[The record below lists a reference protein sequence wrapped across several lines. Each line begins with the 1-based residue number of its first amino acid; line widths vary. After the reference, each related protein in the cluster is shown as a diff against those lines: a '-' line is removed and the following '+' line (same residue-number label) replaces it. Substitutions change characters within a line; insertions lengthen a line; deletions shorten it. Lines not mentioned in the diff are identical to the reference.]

1 MASTTVFPQHYGIV
15 VCLSQ
20 LQCKGVCT
28 ALLLRPWRVAA
39 IASFMPYVSI
49 QCRVITYLI
58 SPCSDLLMV
67 ETIEYDML
75 ICGSGLAGLR
85 AAIAAAKTAPSLKI
99 AIVSKLQ
106 VMRSHSVSAEGG
118 TAAVIFEDEGDTI
131 ESHVYDT
138 VKGSDFLADQ
148 DVAERLCVEM
158 PREIHQ
164 LDHWGM
170 PWSRR
175 KDGRIDQ
182 RNFGGYSF
190 PRATF
195 ASDKVGFFEM
205 QTLYDTC
212 QKFDNISYLNEWFA
226 TSIVHDGKKF
236 VGITAIEIGS
246 GTFYS
251 IKAKS
256 LVIATGGAGRM
267 YSFSTYALSSTPDG
281 LDMGLR
287 AGMALKDMEFVQF
300 HPTGILPS
308 GILITE
314 GARGEGG
321 YLLNN
326 RGERFMKR
334 YAASKMELAPRD
346 IVSRSVMTEIKE
358 GRGFK
363 HETGVEC
370 MKLDLRHIGDERI
383 KEKLGGIREISIK
396 FSGVDPAADLLDI
409 RPVCH
414 YMMGGLHT
422 NIDGATEI
430 QGVWAA
436 GEAACNSVHGSNRL
450 GANSTSECI
459 VWGRITGEQAA
470 RYALEQSSASRPP
483 WPHHLVAAEEKRI
496 YDEIFRGGGHV
507 NPYEIRQKLTDTLNE
522 KAYVYRSGQSLVE
535 GLRIIRDLRKQAWK
549 HVDDKASEY
558 NTNFVNVMEI
568 DSMFRVAEIVLVG
581 AINRKESR
589 GAHAR
594 IDYPKRDDE
603 NFLHHTLAYY
613 DLEGPI
619 MKTHPVTITKYKPVE
634 RKY

>member
-1 MASTTVFPQHYGIV
+1 MTDV
-15 VCLSQ
+15 
-20 LQCKGVCT
+20 
-28 ALLLRPWRVAA
+28 
-39 IASFMPYVSI
+39 
-49 QCRVITYLI
+49 
-58 SPCSDLLMV
+58 
-67 ETIEYDML
+67 IEYDVL
-75 ICGSGLAGLR
+75 VCGSGLAGLR
-85 AAIAAAKTAPSLKI
+85 AAISASKTGPNLKI
-99 AIVSKLQ
+99 AILSKLQ

-118 TAAVIFEDEGDTI
+118 TAAVLFEDEGDTI

-148 DVAERLCVEM
+148 DVAERLCIEM
-158 PREIHQ
+158 PREVRQ

-190 PRATF
+190 PRATY

-212 QKFDNISYLNEWFA
+212 QKFDNIEYLNEWFA
-226 TSIVHDGKKF
+226 TSIIHDGKKF
-236 VGITAIEIGS
+236 MGVTAIEL
-246 GTFYS
+246 GTGAFY
-251 IKAKS
+251 IVKARS
-256 LVIATGGAGRM
+256 LVIATGGAGRL

-300 HPTGILPS
+300 HPTGIMPS

-326 RGERFMKR
+326 KGERFMKR

-346 IVSRSVMTEIKE
+346 IVSRSIMTEINE

-363 HETGVEC
+363 HETGVDC

-396 FSGVDPAADLLDI
+396 FSGIDPAKSLLDV

-422 NIDGATEI
+422 DIDGATEI

-459 VWGRITGEQAA
+459 VWGRITGEAA
-470 RYALEQSSASRPP
+470 ATYAREQSGAQSSP
-483 WPHHLVAAEEKRI
+483 WPHHLVVAEEKRI
-496 YDEIFRGGGHV
+496 YDGIFRGSGKA
-507 NPYEIRQKLTDTLNE
+507 NPYEVRQQLTDILNE
-522 KAYVYRSGQSLVE
+522 KAYVYRTGQGLAE
-535 GLRIIRDLRKQAWK
+535 GLQLVRRLRDEAWR
-549 HVDDKASEY
+549 HVDDKAAEY
-558 NTNFVNVMEI
+558 NTNFTNVMEL

-581 AINRKESR
+581 ALNRKESR

-594 IDYPKRDDE
+594 TDFPKRDDQ

-613 DLEGPI
+613 DPKEPI

-634 RKY
+634 RIY

>member
-1 MASTTVFPQHYGIV
+1 MVD
-15 VCLSQ
+15 
-20 LQCKGVCT
+20 
-28 ALLLRPWRVAA
+28 
-39 IASFMPYVSI
+39 SI
-49 QCRVITYLI
+49 EFDLI
-58 SPCSDLLMV
+58 
-67 ETIEYDML
+67 

-85 AAIAAAKTAPSLKI
+85 AAIAAAKKGPNLKI
-99 AIVSKLQ
+99 GIVSKLQ

-118 TAAVIFEDEGDTI
+118 TAAVLFEEEGDTI

-158 PREIHQ
+158 PKEVHQ
-164 LDHWGM
+164 LEHWGM

-190 PRATF
+190 PRATY

-212 QKFDNISYLNEWFA
+212 QKFENIEYLNEWFA
-226 TSIVHDGKKF
+226 TSIIHDGNKF
-236 VGITAIEIGS
+236 MGLTAIELGS
-246 GTFYS
+246 GTFYT
-251 IKAKS
+251 IKGKA
-256 LVIATGGAGRM
+256 LIIATGGAGRL

-321 YLLNN
+321 YLLNSN
-326 RGERFMKR
+326 GERFMKK

-346 IVSRSVMTEIKE
+346 IVSRSIMTEIQE

-363 HETGVEC
+363 HETGVDC
-370 MKLDLRHIGDERI
+370 MKLDLRHIGDEKI

-396 FSGVDPAADLLDI
+396 FSGIDPAQELLDI

-422 NIDGATEI
+422 DIDGATEI

-459 VWGRITGEQAA
+459 VWGKVTGELAVE
-470 RYALEQSSASRPP
+470 YINKNNSSNP

-496 YDEIFRGGGHV
+496 YDGIFRGNGDA
-507 NPYEIRQKLTDTLNE
+507 NPYEIRQQLTDTMNE
-522 KAYVYRSGQSLVE
+522 KAYVYRNETDLVA
-535 GLRIIRDLRKQAWK
+535 GLKKIRELKTQTWK
-549 HVDDKASEY
+549 HVDDKAKEY
-558 NTNFVNVMEI
+558 NTNFSNVMEL
-568 DSMFRVAEIVLVG
+568 DSMFRVAEIVLLG

-594 IDYPKRDDE
+594 TDYTKRDDA

-613 DLEGPI
+613 DPNEPI
-619 MKTHPVTITKYKPVE
+619 MKTHPVTITKYQPVE

>member
-1 MASTTVFPQHYGIV
+1 MVDSLEFD
-15 VCLSQ
+15 
-20 LQCKGVCT
+20 
-28 ALLLRPWRVAA
+28 
-39 IASFMPYVSI
+39 
-49 QCRVITYLI
+49 LI
-58 SPCSDLLMV
+58 
-67 ETIEYDML
+67 

-85 AAIAAAKTAPSLKI
+85 AAIAAAKKGPHLKI
-99 AIVSKLQ
+99 GVVSKVQ

-118 TAAVIFEDEGDTI
+118 TAAVLFEDEGDTI
-131 ESHVYDT
+131 ESHIYDT

-158 PREIHQ
+158 PKEIHQ

-175 KDGRIDQ
+175 PDGKIDQ

-190 PRATF
+190 PRATY

-212 QKFDNISYLNEWFA
+212 QKFENIEYLNEWFA
-226 TSIVHDGKKF
+226 TSIIHDGKRF
-236 VGITAIEIGS
+236 MGLTAIELSS
-246 GTFYS
+246 GTFYT
-251 IKAKS
+251 IKGKA
-256 LVIATGGAGRM
+256 LIIATGGAGRL

-326 RGERFMKR
+326 KGERFMKT
-334 YAASKMELAPRD
+334 YAESTMELAPRD
-346 IVSRSVMTEIKE
+346 IVSRSIMTEIEE

-363 HETGVEC
+363 HETGVDC
-370 MKLDLRHIGDERI
+370 MKLDLRHIGDEKI

-396 FSGVDPAADLLDI
+396 FSGIDPAKDLLDI

-422 NIDGATEI
+422 DIDGATEI

-459 VWGRITGEQAA
+459 VWGKITGEQAVD
-470 RYALEQSSASRPP
+470 YIQKNTQFNE
-483 WPHHLVAAEEKRI
+483 WPNDLVVAEEKRI
-496 YDEIFRGGGHV
+496 YDGIFRGNGDV
-507 NPYEIRQKLTDTLNE
+507 NPYEIRQELTDTMNE
-522 KAYVYRSGQSLVE
+522 KAYVYKNETDLVA
-535 GLRIIRDLRKQAWK
+535 GLKKIRELKTKTWK
-549 HVDDKASEY
+549 HVDDKAKEY
-558 NTNFVNVMEI
+558 NTNFSNVMEL
-568 DSMFRVAEIVLVG
+568 DSMFRVAEIVLLG

-594 IDYPKRDDE
+594 TDYPKRDDV

-613 DLEGPI
+613 DPNEPI

>member
-1 MASTTVFPQHYGIV
+1 MVDSLEFD
-15 VCLSQ
+15 
-20 LQCKGVCT
+20 
-28 ALLLRPWRVAA
+28 
-39 IASFMPYVSI
+39 
-49 QCRVITYLI
+49 LI
-58 SPCSDLLMV
+58 
-67 ETIEYDML
+67 

-85 AAIAAAKTAPSLKI
+85 AAIAAAKKGPHLKI
-99 AIVSKLQ
+99 GVVSKVQ

-118 TAAVIFEDEGDTI
+118 TAAVLFEDEGDTI
-131 ESHVYDT
+131 ESHIYDT

-158 PREIHQ
+158 PKQIHQ

-175 KDGRIDQ
+175 DDGRIDQ

-190 PRATF
+190 PRATY

-212 QKFDNISYLNEWFA
+212 QKFDNIEYLNEWFV
-226 TSIVHDGKKF
+226 TSIIHDGKTF
-236 VGITAIEIGS
+236 MGVTAIELSS
-246 GTFYS
+246 GTFYT
-251 IKAKS
+251 IKGKA
-256 LVIATGGAGRM
+256 LIIATGGAGRL

-326 RGERFMKR
+326 KGERFMKT
-334 YAASKMELAPRD
+334 YAESTMELAPRD
-346 IVSRSVMTEIKE
+346 IVSRSIMTEIEE

-363 HETGVEC
+363 HETGVDC
-370 MKLDLRHIGDERI
+370 MKLDLRHIGDEKI

-396 FSGVDPAADLLDI
+396 FSGIDPAKDLLDI

-422 NIDGATEI
+422 DIDGATEI

-459 VWGRITGEQAA
+459 VWGKITGEQAVD
-470 RYALEQSSASRPP
+470 YIQKNTQFNE
-483 WPHHLVAAEEKRI
+483 WPNDLVVAEEKRI
-496 YDEIFRGGGHV
+496 YDGIFRGNGDV
-507 NPYEIRQKLTDTLNE
+507 NPYEIRQELTDTMNE
-522 KAYVYRSGQSLVE
+522 KAYVYKNETDLVA
-535 GLRIIRDLRKQAWK
+535 GLKKIRELKTKTWK
-549 HVDDKASEY
+549 HVDDKAKEY
-558 NTNFVNVMEI
+558 NTNFSNVMEL
-568 DSMFRVAEIVLVG
+568 DSMFRVSEIVLLG

-594 IDYPKRDDE
+594 TDYPKRDDV

-613 DLEGPI
+613 DPNEPI
-619 MKTHPVTITKYKPVE
+619 MKTHPVTITKYRPVE

>member
-1 MASTTVFPQHYGIV
+1 MVD
-15 VCLSQ
+15 
-20 LQCKGVCT
+20 
-28 ALLLRPWRVAA
+28 
-39 IASFMPYVSI
+39 SI
-49 QCRVITYLI
+49 EFDLI
-58 SPCSDLLMV
+58 
-67 ETIEYDML
+67 

-85 AAIAAAKTAPSLKI
+85 AAIAAAKKGPNLKI
-99 AIVSKLQ
+99 GIVSKLQ

-118 TAAVIFEDEGDTI
+118 TAAVLFEDEGDTI

-158 PREIHQ
+158 PKEVHQ
-164 LDHWGM
+164 LEHWGM

-175 KDGRIDQ
+175 EDKRIDQ

-190 PRATF
+190 PRATY

-212 QKFDNISYLNEWFA
+212 QKFENIEYLNEWFA
-226 TSIVHDGKKF
+226 TSIIHDNKKF
-236 VGITAIEIGS
+236 MGLTAIELSS
-246 GTFYS
+246 GTFYT
-251 IKAKS
+251 IKGKA
-256 LVIATGGAGRM
+256 LIIATGGAGRL

-321 YLLNN
+321 YLLNSK
-326 RGERFMKR
+326 GERFMKK

-346 IVSRSVMTEIKE
+346 IVSRSIMTEILE

-363 HETGVEC
+363 HETGVDC
-370 MKLDLRHIGDERI
+370 MKLDLRHIGDEKI

-396 FSGVDPAADLLDI
+396 FSGIDPAQELLDI

-422 NIDGATEI
+422 DIDGATEI

-459 VWGRITGEQAA
+459 VWGKVTGELAVE
-470 RYALEQSSASRPP
+470 YINKNSSSNP

-496 YDEIFRGGGHV
+496 YDGIFRGNGDA
-507 NPYEIRQKLTDTLNE
+507 NPYEIRQELTDTMNE
-522 KAYVYRSGQSLVE
+522 KAYVYRNETDLVE
-535 GLRIIRDLRKQAWK
+535 GLKKIRDLKKQTWK
-549 HVDDKASEY
+549 HVDDKAKEY
-558 NTNFVNVMEI
+558 NTNFSNVMEL
-568 DSMFRVAEIVLVG
+568 DSMFRVAEIVLLG

-594 IDYPKRDDE
+594 TDYTKRDDA

-613 DLEGPI
+613 DPNEPI
-619 MKTHPVTITKYKPVE
+619 MKKHPVTITKYQPVE

>member
-1 MASTTVFPQHYGIV
+1 MVD
-15 VCLSQ
+15 
-20 LQCKGVCT
+20 
-28 ALLLRPWRVAA
+28 
-39 IASFMPYVSI
+39 SI
-49 QCRVITYLI
+49 EFDLI
-58 SPCSDLLMV
+58 
-67 ETIEYDML
+67 

-85 AAIAAAKTAPSLKI
+85 AAIAAAKKGPNLKI
-99 AIVSKLQ
+99 GIVSKLQ

-118 TAAVIFEDEGDTI
+118 TAAVIQEDKGDTI
-131 ESHVYDT
+131 ESHIYDT

-148 DVAERLCVEM
+148 DVAEKLCVEM
-158 PREIHQ
+158 PKEIHQ
-164 LDHWGM
+164 LEHWGM
-170 PWSRR
+170 PWSRQE
-175 KDGRIDQ
+175 DGSIDQ

-190 PRATF
+190 PRATY

-212 QKFDNISYLNEWFA
+212 QKFENIEYLNEWFA
-226 TSIVHDGKKF
+226 TSIIHDGKKF
-236 VGITAIEIGS
+236 MGITAIELAS
-246 GTFYS
+246 GTFYT
-251 IKAKS
+251 IKGKA
-256 LVIATGGAGRM
+256 LIIATGGAGRL

-326 RGERFMKR
+326 KGERFMKN
-334 YAASKMELAPRD
+334 YAAGKMELAPRD
-346 IVSRSVMTEIKE
+346 IVSRSIMTEIKE
-358 GRGFK
+358 GRGFQ
-363 HETGVEC
+363 HETGVDC
-370 MKLDLRHIGDERI
+370 MKLDLRHIGDEKI

-396 FSGVDPAADLLDI
+396 FSGIDPAKELLDI

-422 NIDGATEI
+422 DIEGATEI

-459 VWGRITGEQAA
+459 VWGKITGELAVEYIQKN
-470 RYALEQSSASRPP
+470 QSTSP
-483 WPHHLVAAEEKRI
+483 WPHHLVDAEEKRI
-496 YDEIFRGGGHV
+496 YDGIFRGNGDA
-507 NPYEIRQKLTDTLNE
+507 NPYEIRQQLTDTMNE
-522 KAYVYRSGQSLVE
+522 KAYVYRNETDLIE
-535 GLRIIRDLRKQAWK
+535 GLKKIRQLKTQTWK
-549 HVDDKASEY
+549 HVDDKAKEY
-558 NTNFVNVMEI
+558 NTNFTNVMEL
-568 DSMFRVAEIVLVG
+568 DSMFRVAEIVLIG

-594 IDYPKRDDE
+594 TDYTKRDDA

-613 DLEGPI
+613 DPTEPI
-619 MKTHPVTITKYKPVE
+619 MKTFPVTITKYQPVE